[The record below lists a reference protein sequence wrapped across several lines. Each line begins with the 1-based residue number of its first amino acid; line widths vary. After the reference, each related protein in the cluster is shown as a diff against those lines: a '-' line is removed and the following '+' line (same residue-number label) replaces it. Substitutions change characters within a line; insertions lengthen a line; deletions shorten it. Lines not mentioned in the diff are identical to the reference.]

1 MSQFEKIKIILS
13 GGGTGGHVF
22 PAIAIASEIKQLYPK
37 SEILFVGAK
46 GKMEMEKVPS
56 AGFEIKCLWISGFQR
71 RLTWSNLLFPFKL
84 VSSLL
89 SAYLIL
95 RKFKPNLVV
104 GTGGYASGPLLEIA
118 VRMKIPIVIQEQN
131 SFPGITN
138 RILAPKASLICVAF
152 PGLEKYFPASKVR
165 VTGNPVRKDL
175 LNVKA
180 IRQQA
185 FDYFNLDWQKPVLL
199 VIGGSL
205 GARTINEAICENLGF
220 ILSNGYQII
229 WQTGKAYY
237 ETVEYSVK
245 EWAERGV
252 VVVPFIARMD
262 YAYSAADLV
271 ISRAGAISLSELAV
285 LEKPSVL
292 IPSPNV
298 TDDHQTKNAL
308 AFQEIKGAVLLKDQ
322 DTKADF
328 QSTLL
333 PLLKSKELRDEMT
346 QNLSKIAKP
355 NAAQD
360 IVKEIL
366 KLL

>member
-1 MSQFEKIKIILS
+1 MSQFEKLKIVLS

-22 PAIAIASEIKQLYPK
+22 PAIAIASEFKQLYPK

-46 GKMEMEKVPS
+46 GRMEMEKVPA
-56 AGFEIKCLWISGFQR
+56 AGFEIKGLWISGFQR
-71 RLTWSNLLFPFKL
+71 RLTLSNLLFPFKL
-84 VSSLL
+84 IYSLI
-89 SAYLIL
+89 SAYIIL
-95 RKFKPNLVV
+95 KRFKPNLVV
-104 GTGGYASGPLLEIA
+104 GTGGYASGPLLEVA

-152 PGLEKYFPASKVR
+152 PGLEKYFPASQVR
-165 VTGNPVRKDL
+165 ITGNPVRKDL
-175 LNVKA
+175 LDVKLL
-180 IRQQA
+180 RLQA
-185 FDYFNLDWQKPVLL
+185 FEFFKLNAQKPVLL

-205 GARTINEAICENLGF
+205 GARTINEAIFENANFVLN
-220 ILSNGYQII
+220 NGYQII
-229 WQTGKAYY
+229 WQTGKTYY
-237 ETVEYSVK
+237 EAIKSSVN

-252 VVVPFIARMD
+252 IIVPFIARMD

-285 LEKPSVL
+285 LAKPSVL

-308 AFQEIKGAVLLKDQ
+308 AFQEIKGAVLLKDENA
-322 DTKADF
+322 KSAF
-328 QSTLL
+328 QTTIL
-333 PLLKSKELRDEMT
+333 PLLQNKELRNEMA

-355 NAAQD
+355 NAAQE
-360 IVKEIL
+360 IVKEIIN
-366 KLL
+366 LL